1 MPHTAR
7 FRRPPRHQARQSGV
21 VLLFA
26 LIALVIML
34 VGSVAI
40 MRSLNS
46 SLFNVGNIA
55 FKRDMSNQAE
65 RVIGLVLADMQAGGD
80 LASSEARGDHL
91 TENNYS
97 AQILSTNRQGIPLA
111 LLDDDL
117 FDGVGDLGN
126 DIELEDQGLKIRYV
140 VDRLC
145 NSTGEDAVL
154 GPANCVLS
162 EGAAPAGGNNFT
174 MNSAEVSQNTAGAGG
189 GGATGGKSAVPL
201 QVVYRVS
208 IRVSGP
214 RNTLS
219 FFQTTF
225 SL

>member
-1 MPHTAR
+1 MHNAIAR
-7 FRRPPRHQARQSGV
+7 PRRAQQSGMV
-21 VLLFA
+21 MLFA

-34 VGSVAI
+34 VGSIAV
-40 MRSLNS
+40 MRSLNV

-65 RVIGLVLADMQAGGD
+65 RVLNLVLSDMQGTGD
-80 LASSEARGDHL
+80 LATSADRANHDAG
-91 TENNYS
+91 NNYRAS
-97 AQILSTNRQGIPLA
+97 MLATNEQGIPTA
-111 LLDDDL
+111 LLASDED
-117 FDGVGDLGN
+117 FAAYGSVAN
-126 DIELEDQGLKIRYV
+126 DIDVSDQKISIRYV

-145 NSTGEDAVL
+145 DGVGEDAVL
-154 GPANCVLS
+154 GSTHCVLS
-162 EGAAPAGGNNFT
+162 EVSTPVGGNYTKFT
-174 MNSAEVSQNTAGAGG
+174 SAETSSGG
-189 GGATGGKSAVPL
+189 NKGAVPP

-208 IRVSGP
+208 IRVTGP

>member
-174 MNSAEVSQNTAGAGG
+174 MNSAEVSQNAAGAGG

>member
-80 LASSEARGDHL
+80 LASSAARGDHL

-174 MNSAEVSQNTAGAGG
+174 MNSAEVSQNAAGAGG